1 MDVCLNSL
9 LPEEK
14 KILVVNNGAYSSR
27 AVEIC
32 KYYGLPFIDLKFP
45 IDERPSLEVIE
56 RTLKENEDI
65 ALVYTTHNE
74 TGITRKAGTAVFIA
88 ARGITSWGLQII
100 RFRRIFRF
108 LFRILRGSFGLG

>member
-74 TGITRKAGTAVFIA
+74 TGTGILNPVVGALVHNAGSVVVILNSALLL
-88 ARGITSWGLQII
+88 SWKK
-100 RFRRIFRF
+100 R
-108 LFRILRGSFGLG
+108 S

>member
-45 IDERPSLEVIE
+45 IDDTIV
-56 RTLKENEDI
+56 
-65 ALVYTTHNE
+65 
-74 TGITRKAGTAVFIA
+74 
-88 ARGITSWGLQII
+88 
-100 RFRRIFRF
+100 
-108 LFRILRGSFGLG
+108 GSN